1 MTRQVVCL
9 WTCLLFLSFWSS
21 LSLRAEDSFDI
32 STIENQRRTADQ
44 LSFTIKF
51 KTGTGKAKITNE
63 ARPKFS
69 FEVTYSYLE
78 GSNKTITIQDSVQPL
93 ETGTKLLFVT
103 SLTSIDTNQGFYNV
117 SIKKDSRY
125 QTVPTDP
132 KKIADMGTISIVMK
146 YNNNPIDN
154 SEKITFE
161 IDKNVKYN
169 LGNDAFVKN
178 LVVAPQFKEVLL
190 QMPGSKDKIL
200 LFNDKDNTVK
210 NTEETQTL
218 SSQPMDLILFDL
230 EEIDNQDTYIATS
243 TKPNDLK
250 KGFEISSRFF
260 DLLDVTSNKRIEK
273 TANEEWETFIN
284 KKLQASQ
291 KEECYFIFPPANLS
305 MKKSYEC
312 IRCNFANSAETSTD
326 QAYLIESS
334 SFSEGS
340 NNIVKK
346 FTSRDVSKGQSF
358 QDLENG
364 RRYAVLPLFSS
375 NTMIHYTKPKDP
387 TANQDNKI
395 MCQIISA
402 EENYTLADFL
412 NSNNEVDKG
421 DPRCFIVSAAYGSA
435 FEPQVDIFRWLRDHV
450 ILKTSLGEKFMDFYY
465 NNSEPVANFI
475 ATSEVLKFSVRTI
488 LWPFAIGVYVLK
500 FLVDTPSFLLFLSF
514 SFLAFFVFRNVFI
527 KKT

>member
-9 WTCLLFLSFWSS
+9 WTCLLFLSFSFS
-21 LSLRAEDSFDI
+21 LNLQAEDSFEV
-32 STIENQRRTADQ
+32 SAIENKRRTADQ

-51 KTGTGKAKITNE
+51 NRATGKAKIAPV

-78 GSNKTITIQDSVQPL
+78 GSNKTITIQDAEQPL
-93 ETGTKLLFVT
+93 ETGSKLFFVT
-103 SLTSIDTNQGFYNV
+103 NLTSIDTIQGFYNV

-125 QTVPTDP
+125 QTTQADP
-132 KKIADMGTISIVMK
+132 KSIADMGTISIVMK

-154 SEKITFE
+154 SQTITFE

-169 LGNDAFVKN
+169 LGNEAFEKN

-200 LFNDKDNTVK
+200 LFKDKENTVED
-210 NTEETQTL
+210 TVETQTL
-218 SSQPMDLILFDL
+218 SSQAMDLILFDL
-230 EEIDNQDTYIATS
+230 DGIDNQDSYIATS
-243 TKPNDLK
+243 SKPTDPK
-250 KGFEISSRFF
+250 KGFVISSRFL
-260 DLLDVTSNKRIEK
+260 DLEDNTGVKIKKAT
-273 TANEEWETFIN
+273 NEEWKTFIKN
-284 KKLQASQ
+284 KLESSQ
-291 KEECYFIFPPANLS
+291 KEKCYFIFPPANLDV
-305 MKKSYEC
+305 KKSYEC
-312 IRCNFANSAETSTD
+312 IRCNFADSVETSKD

-340 NNIVKK
+340 NTIVKK

-387 TANQDNKI
+387 TANQESKI

-412 NSNNEVDKG
+412 NSNNEFDKG

-450 ILKTSLGEKFMDFYY
+450 ILKTSLGQEFMDFYY